1 MKTGQTNKAIQEQPE
16 RKGERKAFM
25 YPANREYPKAVTVWA
40 FSQEEAD
47 KEYQKIVKGAN
58 I

>member
-1 MKTGQTNKAIQEQPE
+1 MKTEPNKMIKEQPE

-25 YPANREYPKAVTVWA
+25 YPANKEYPQPVTIWA

-47 KEYQKIVKGAN
+47 KEYQKIVKGAKL
-58 I
+58 